1 LVVNILTTILMNH
14 LAINTDKTTKAIAL
28 LLKLH
33 QKPMILNHL
42 LKMMYF
48 IDRLSLAQ
56 TNCSLTND
64 SYLGKQSGLMPK
76 YTPELVQQLQANNLV
91 SRSSNNSGYI
101 ALNRDLDSQAL
112 NSWEI
117 ANINYIYQQKKN
129 VNPFN
134 LLDWNYDLEFIKN
147 HVREKRTILITPV
160 DIMYSLGKTKA
171 EVQAYL
177 DTQILQGQL
186 AISYKLL
193 VNYECSS
200 SINIG
205 RSRNL
210 SPN

>member
-1 LVVNILTTILMNH
+1 MNH

-28 LLKLH
+28 LLRLH
-33 QKPMILNHL
+33 QQPMILNHL

-76 YTPELVQQLQANNLV
+76 YTPALIQQLQADGLV

-101 ALNRDLDSQAL
+101 TLNRYLERQILSSL
-112 NSWEI
+112 EI
-117 ANINYIYQQKKN
+117 ANINCIYQQKKN

-160 DIMYSLGKTKA
+160 DIMYSLGKTEA

-177 DTQILQGQL
+177 DTQTQP
-186 AISYKLL
+186 
-193 VNYECSS
+193 
-200 SINIG
+200 
-205 RSRNL
+205 
-210 SPN
+210 SPSNSGNHSAAQSAVRVI

>member
-1 LVVNILTTILMNH
+1 MYQI
-14 LAINTDKTTKAIAL
+14 AINTDKTTAAIAL
-28 LLKLH
+28 LLRLH
-33 QKPMILNHL
+33 QQPMILSQL

-76 YTPELVQQLQANNLV
+76 YIPELIQQLQTDYVV
-91 SRSSNNSGYI
+91 SISSSVSNSGYI
-101 ALNRDLDSQAL
+101 ALNSYVDYQTLSEL
-112 NSWEI
+112 EK
-117 ANINYIYQQKKN
+117 ANINRIYQQKKD

-160 DIMYSLGKTKA
+160 DIMHSLGKTAA

-177 DTQILQGQL
+177 ATQTLQGQL
-186 AISYKLL
+186 AI
-193 VNYECSS
+193 
-200 SINIG
+200 
-205 RSRNL
+205 RSNL
-210 SPN
+210 GIPQI